1 MILCLKAEKY
11 CNIRLL
17 KFPFNIKKYWKH
29 ILSSSFFF
37 CFFWLLDIQWS
48 VCCIC
53 ELLKFNQS
61 HKESMF
67 ISKCCMKT
75 DDVGTTATC
84 LVAQQQLLLQLGGI
98 FAKCIMP
105 SKSPCFKRPGK
116 AKSLFRDSRECG
128 RCAGYLCD
136 PAILVLVYAS
146 ACPSVMHVNT
156 LCELATAMHRQQY
169 CIRKELIYVGE
180 NIFTNSLLCSI
191 FKDWLSECSS
201 SSLNITGLPD
211 AA

>member
-1 MILCLKAEKY
+1 
-11 CNIRLL
+11 
-17 KFPFNIKKYWKH
+17 
-29 ILSSSFFF
+29 
-37 CFFWLLDIQWS
+37 
-48 VCCIC
+48 
-53 ELLKFNQS
+53 
-61 HKESMF
+61 
-67 ISKCCMKT
+67 
-75 DDVGTTATC
+75 
-84 LVAQQQLLLQLGGI
+84 
-98 FAKCIMP
+98 MP
-105 SKSPCFKRPGK
+105 SKSPCVKRPGK

-211 AA
+211 AAWTGELFGLKVHQSHPRTTKLRDPIHHDGVRKKTKIDVSISRKQIFDCARPFPLCPVTGGRGKADIQKKHHAWICLFWCCLFVLNYW